1 MELLMVTPLGFAV
14 VEGRPKKII
23 MRSVEEG
30 NGELHRDFVIVEKSC
45 MEGVS
50 FDRRVVLW

>member
-1 MELLMVTPLGFAV
+1 
-14 VEGRPKKII
+14 